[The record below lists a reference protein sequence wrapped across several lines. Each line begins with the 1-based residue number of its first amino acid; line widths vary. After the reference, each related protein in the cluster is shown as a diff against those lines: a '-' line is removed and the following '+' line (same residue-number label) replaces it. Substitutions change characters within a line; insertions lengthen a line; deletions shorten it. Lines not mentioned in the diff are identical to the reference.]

1 MPRGTVEE
9 NALNIF
15 MDGSSFGSPRR
26 GGVGVRFVQIN
37 SAGEEVVQDVEFL
50 GHRNA
55 TNNQMEL
62 KACILALAEALRL
75 GLIPQVDK
83 VIIFTDSLYVADNYQ
98 KAMFEW
104 PKAKWRTRSGRPVLN
119 AQLWKELTTAMK
131 RAGKRVDIKWV
142 KGHSKSLHN
151 RAVDK
156 MARRSAN
163 VAVGRPL
170 SAVHVRKKLSPGEVE
185 VGSVIMRGQT
195 MLIHIVTTEYLPVQ
209 GVWKAKYEVVSK
221 GSPDYQCIDI
231 VFSSHLLAA
240 GHTYLVR
247 VNDETKNPT
256 VVEVLRELRDGDTSS
271 PGGEEPG
278 PSNNSLEPTFLA
290 AGKLAQLLHLSG
302 AKMDQPSQMP
312 SGGSARGR

>member
-15 MDGSSFGSPRR
+15 TDGSSFGSPRR
-26 GGVGVRFVQIN
+26 GGVGVRFVLVD

-62 KACILALAEALRL
+62 KACILALDEAMRL
-75 GLIPQVDK
+75 QLISHVDK
-83 VIIFTDSLYVADNYQ
+83 VITFTDSLYVADNYR

-104 PKAKWRTRSGRPVLN
+104 PRAKWRTSSGRPVLN
-119 AQLWKELTTAMK
+119 AHLWKDLTAAMK
-131 RAGKRVDIKWV
+131 KVGKRVDIKWV

-151 RAVDK
+151 RAADR

-163 VAVGRPL
+163 VAVGKPL
-170 SAVHVRKKLSPGEVE
+170 SVVHVRKKLSPGEVE

-195 MLIHIVTTEYLPVQ
+195 MLIHIIATEYLPVQ
-209 GVWKAKYEVVSK
+209 KLWKAKYEVVSR
-221 GSPDYQCIDI
+221 GSADYQCIDI
-231 VFSSHLLAA
+231 IFSGPLLAA

-247 VNDETKNPT
+247 VNDETKSPT
-256 VVEVLRELRDGDTSS
+256 VVEVLREILDGGPPS
-271 PGGEEPG
+271 PGGEIVG
-278 PSNNSLEPTFLA
+278 PSNNSLEPTRTA
-290 AGKLAQLLHLSG
+290 AENGNSNAQ
-302 AKMDQPSQMP
+302 
-312 SGGSARGR
+312 